1 MDDQDGCPD
10 ESLITVTCA
19 AIEIRERI
27 HFENNRAVIQ
37 HRSFGLL
44 NQLAAV
50 IASRPDIRRV
60 SIEGHTDSRGRDQHN
75 LQLSQQRAHA
85 VRDYLVSQG
94 IAGDRLA
101 SQGFGEERPVES
113 NNTPAGQAAN
123 RRVEFVIVEQS
134 GCQD

>member
-1 MDDQDGCPD
+1 MRGHRDPRAHP
-10 ESLITVTCA
+10 L
-19 AIEIRERI
+19 REQPRRDPAPLL
-27 HFENNRAVIQ
+27 RA
-37 HRSFGLL
+37 L

-75 LQLSQQRAHA
+75 LRLSQQRAHA
-85 VRDYLVSQG
+85 VREYLVAQG